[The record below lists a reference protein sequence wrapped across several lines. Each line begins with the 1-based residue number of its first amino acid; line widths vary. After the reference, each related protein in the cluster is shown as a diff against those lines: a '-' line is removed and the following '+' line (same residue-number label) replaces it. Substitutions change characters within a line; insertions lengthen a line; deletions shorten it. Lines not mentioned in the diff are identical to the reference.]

1 MKVGMIV
8 GLGLGIASVSG
19 CTHGVSETNV
29 PLVPDAAAPT
39 PLVPE
44 AYTVLAAAVAPAPP
58 PPAQNYVLPSS
69 APAPAPPPPTQ
80 IHLLAAQAPA
90 PVITARAVPSPA
102 GKSNQYHPY
111 WMVEVH

>member
-1 MKVGMIV
+1 MKVGMMV

-19 CTHGVSETNV
+19 CAHDVSEANA
-29 PLVPDAAAPT
+29 PLVPLATAPT

-44 AYTVLAAAVAPAPP
+44 AYTALAAAVVPAPP
-58 PPAQNYVLPSS
+58 PPAQIRELR
-69 APAPAPPPPTQ
+69 APAPAPA
-80 IHLLAAQAPA
+80 LAPVPVPA

-111 WMVEVH
+111 WMVDVH

>member
-1 MKVGMIV
+1 MKVGMMV

-19 CTHGVSETNV
+19 CAHDVSEANA
-29 PLVPDAAAPT
+29 PLVPPATAPT

-44 AYTVLAAAVAPAPP
+44 AYTALAAAVVPAPP
-58 PPAQNYVLPSS
+58 PPAQIRELP
-69 APAPAPPPPTQ
+69 APAPA
-80 IHLLAAQAPA
+80 LAAVPVPA

-111 WMVEVH
+111 WMVDVH

>member
-1 MKVGMIV
+1 MKVGMMV
-8 GLGLGIASVSG
+8 GLGLGIASVCG
-19 CTHGVSETNV
+19 CTHVVSEANV

-44 AYTVLAAAVAPAPP
+44 AYTALAAAVVPAPP
-58 PPAQNYVLPSS
+58 PPAQIRELR
-69 APAPAPPPPTQ
+69 APAPA
-80 IHLLAAQAPA
+80 LAPVPVPA

-111 WMVEVH
+111 WMVDVH

>member
-1 MKVGMIV
+1 MKVGMMV

-19 CTHGVSETNV
+19 CAHDVSEANA
-29 PLVPDAAAPT
+29 PLVPLATAPT

-44 AYTVLAAAVAPAPP
+44 AYTALAAAVVPAPR
-58 PPAQNYVLPSS
+58 PPAQIRELPAR
-69 APAPAPPPPTQ
+69 APVPV
-80 IHLLAAQAPA
+80 PA

-111 WMVEVH
+111 WMVDVH